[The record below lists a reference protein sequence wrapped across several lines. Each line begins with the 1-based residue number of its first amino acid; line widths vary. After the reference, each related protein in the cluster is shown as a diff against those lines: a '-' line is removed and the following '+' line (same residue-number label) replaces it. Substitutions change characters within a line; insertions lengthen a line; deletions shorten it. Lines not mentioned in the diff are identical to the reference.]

1 MDKPKTRLDTRK
13 HRKQL
18 RDIGSLRRSNLP
30 EKTKQRL
37 RILSWH
43 GRKSVETICR
53 FFNISKSWFY
63 RLLNTFHT
71 EGLRGLMKKPGRPK
85 GSTIPEPAAKEIK
98 RVREANPRIG
108 SRRIKWLLG
117 LRPHHSTVH
126 RLLRSL
132 GLVKMRPYRR
142 RVWKRFRAEAPNK
155 RWQTDVTEILLHGN
169 SLYKITLVDDHSNI
183 RLASRLSWD
192 ATGATVAGVLEAA
205 VRRYGAPEELLSDNG
220 AQFRGRKGGETL
232 DVGGLCR
239 RYGIRQVFTSPNHP
253 QTIGKAEHAHR
264 DDKMEFFDLVEF
276 ETIEE
281 GQVKLDLFDV
291 WQNGCPNRGLM
302 GRSPGEAYGR
312 PISHRDCAEAFYLL
326 YLGQPPLSGLFA

>member
-30 EKTKQRL
+30 EKTRRRL
-37 RILSWH
+37 RIISWY

-63 RLLNTFHT
+63 SLLNTFHR
-71 EGLRGLMKKPGRPK
+71 EGLKGLMKKPGRPR
-85 GSTIPEPAAKEIK
+85 GTTIPEAVAHEIK

-108 SRRIKWLLG
+108 SRRLKWLLQ
-117 LRPHHSTVH
+117 LKPHHATVH

-132 GLVKMRPYRR
+132 GLVKERPYRR
-142 RVWKRFRAEAPNK
+142 RVWKRFRAEAPNQ
-155 RWQTDVTEILLHGN
+155 RWQTDVTETLLHGR
-169 SLYKITLVDDHSNI
+169 SLYKITVVDDHSNI

-192 ATGATVAGVLEAA
+192 ATGATVAGVLED
-205 VRRYGAPEELLSDNG
+205 VIMKYGAPGELLSDNG
-220 AQFRGRKGGETL
+220 AQFRGRKGGETR

-239 RYGIRQVFTSPNHP
+239 RYRIRQVFTSPNHP

-264 DDKMEFFDLVEF
+264 DDKMEFFDPVEF
-276 ETIEE
+276 DTVEE
-281 GQVKLDLFDV
+281 GQWKLDLFDV
-291 WQNGCPNRGLM
+291 WQNGCPNRGLED
-302 GRSPGEAYGR
+302 RPPAEVYGR
-312 PISHRDCAEAFYLL
+312 PISHRECVEAFYLL
-326 YLGQPPLSGLFA
+326 YLGQPPP